1 MYIIFFFKNIIEY
14 FYVKYNQTTVIFK
27 RDFNDLSY
35 FEKLFLSFF
44 YRKNIFNKS
53 IANIYKNNNL
63 LNYRQKNHPLVF
75 FFHLYFD
82 RVNYS
87 FYNLNFFKNQFLFF
101 FNSPIFSKTLN
112 SVRLLFFK
120 KNYKLNNF
128 LIFLI
133 IQKIFFKRYYNLCS
147 SIYFNNPNYQNLVK
161 LNWFFY
167 LVLTNSK
174 GLLNIYDLSKYS
186 DWYEFNFKFKN
197 NLKKHRNVVKNN
209 KIITNADRFKSNNL
223 NYLNRIYLHY
233 NNFFKKIYSHF
244 NKKYKNIFLLN
255 FNFFKKNIFKINSNW
270 LKNINYFYPVRFSET
285 SVSKHINLE
294 NLHNYVFFYIR
305 KNRIFNKGRYSRN
318 RQLYRTGVYWCLWL
332 NIMLVYGLYFMFYRF
347 TFNFGYFWWGLLI
360 FAYSTI
366 FSRVLKYNFFNIF
379 SLKNEFFLFLKWLGF
394 IFINVKNYILY
405 FFKKLIKNNI
415 LFLSE
420 FFGSFWLS
428 DFFYEKLLNIKLYA
442 YNSLKFKDS
451 GKFIYF
457 WEGMLHKDESFLRY
471 KSILHWFSQLY
482 KLLTY

>member
-35 FEKLFLSFF
+35 FEKLFLSLF

-87 FYNLNFFKNQFLFF
+87 FSNLKFIKNQFLFF
-101 FNSPIFSKTLN
+101 FNSPIFAKTLN
-112 SVRLLFFK
+112 STKLFFFK
-120 KNYKLNNF
+120 KNYNLNNF

-133 IQKIFFKRYYNLCS
+133 IQKIFFKRYYNLCN
-147 SIYFNNPNYQNLVK
+147 SIFFSRLSYQNLVK
-161 LNWFFY
+161 LNWLFY

-186 DWYEFNFKFKN
+186 DWYEFNFKFKKNFKKQRFVKMDKIVYN
-197 NLKKHRNVVKNN
+197 NLN
-209 KIITNADRFKSNNL
+209 RFKSDNK
-223 NYLNRIYLHY
+223 NYLNKIYLHY

-244 NKKYKNIFLLN
+244 SKKYNNLILLN
-255 FNFFKKNIFKINSNW
+255 FNFFKKNNFKINPNW
-270 LKNINYFYPVRFSET
+270 LKNLSYFYPVRFSET
-285 SVSKHINLE
+285 SVSKHIKLE
-294 NLHNYVFFYIR
+294 NLSNYVFFYIR

-379 SLKNEFFLFLKWLGF
+379 SLKNEFFLFLNWLGF
-394 IFINVKNYILY
+394 IFINIKNYIL
-405 FFKKLIKNNI
+405 FF
-415 LFLSE
+415 F
-420 FFGSFWLS
+420 
-428 DFFYEKLLNIKLYA
+428 
-442 YNSLKFKDS
+442 
-451 GKFIYF
+451 
-457 WEGMLHKDESFLRY
+457 
-471 KSILHWFSQLY
+471 
-482 KLLTY
+482 